1 MTFESIPITVYQGV
15 KMAEKIKFEV
25 EGYECQ
31 RCFHRW
37 RSRSGHVPRVCPA
50 CHSYLFDVP
59 KEEKKNEQQN
69 VRGAT

>member
-1 MTFESIPITVYQGV
+1 
-15 KMAEKIKFEV
+15 MAEKIKFEV

-59 KEEKKNEQQN
+59 KEEKKNEEN
-69 VRGAT
+69 SNW